1 MALLALRASRRRAER
16 QATGSFVC
24 RKTCHAEGACSAGK
38 QSRSATLSTTP
49 RADKNFE
56 LFIMPGQGHG
66 VLSTEYG
73 KRRLEDFFE
82 RTLGGA

>member
-1 MALLALRASRRRAER
+1 MQVVNAL
-16 QATGSFVC
+16 V
-24 RKTCHAEGACSAGK
+24 K
-38 QSRSATLSTTP
+38 
-49 RADKNFE
+49 ADKNFE

-82 RTLGGA
+82 RTLGGPK

>member
-1 MALLALRASRRRAER
+1 
-16 QATGSFVC
+16 
-24 RKTCHAEGACSAGK
+24 
-38 QSRSATLSTTP
+38 
-49 RADKNFE
+49 
-56 LFIMPGQGHG
+56 MPGQGHG